1 METKITNIGWET
13 AINQGKTISIM
24 LDSVQ
29 DTSDMKTVNIE
40 VEHDDFGTPY
50 VPADRVVELLKLLAK
65 EMQNYPL
72 QNLYIVDKYN
82 Y

>member
-13 AINQGKTISIM
+13 TINQGKCITVMTDNI
-24 LDSVQ
+24 D
-29 DTSDMKTVNIE
+29 DNNMKVIKIE

-50 VPADRVVELLKLLAK
+50 IHADKVTELLQILAK
-65 EMQNYPL
+65 EAQEHPL
-72 QNLYIVDKYN
+72 QNLYVSDEYN